1 VSVSGLQDVLSR
13 IAEISSMSATQPATA
28 ASGTSTDFA
37 AALSQ
42 AAAPQSSGSSSTA
55 ASYATAIDA
64 AANRNGIDPLLLQ
77 SLIQQESGFD
87 PNATSAAGAEGLTQ
101 LMPSTAAG
109 LGVTNPYDP
118 TQSIEGGAKYLA
130 DQLRTFDGNVSEA
143 LAAYN
148 AGPGAVEQAGG
159 VPAYPETQA
168 YVQQVLSRYD
178 QLKAAAS

>member
-1 VSVSGLQDVLSR
+1 VTSSSLQDVLTR
-13 IAEISSMSATQPATA
+13 IAQLTSIPVQQPATTA
-28 ASGTSTDFA
+28 TSTSTSFA

-42 AAAPQSSGSSSTA
+42 AAAPQTSGSGSTA
-55 ASYATAIDA
+55 ASYAPAIDA

-87 PNATSAAGAEGLTQ
+87 PNATSSSGAQGLTQ

-118 TQSIEGGAKYLA
+118 AQSIEGGAKYLA
-130 DQLRTFDGNVSEA
+130 DQLSTFKGNVPLA

-159 VPAYPETQA
+159 VPPYPETTA
-168 YVQQVLSRYD
+168 YVQQVLARYD
-178 QLKAAAS
+178 QLKAGAS